1 MDNIKVL
8 VVDDSILMRR
18 MISDMINE
26 AKGMEV
32 IDTAKNGLE
41 LIEKINMLNP
51 DVVTLDVEMPKMDGL
66 EVLKVFKERNI
77 NTPVIM
83 LSSLSKKGAEITMKC
98 LELGA
103 FDFISKPSGS
113 ISLDINTLQDELI
126 HKIRCAG
133 EKNKINKSK
142 SFKVM
147 HKPKVEKS
155 KFSNIERS
163 YGEYKAIVIGASTG
177 GPKAIHSLITSLPK
191 ELGIPIFIV
200 QHMPAGFTKAFADRL
215 NNSSNLEV
223 VEASH
228 MSEII
233 NNKVYIAPGG
243 YHMEINNEKKITLN
257 EEPTLWGVRPAVDKL
272 FISASKV
279 YGKGLISVILTGMG
293 RDGAQGT
300 EIIKD
305 AGGYTISEHQ
315 STCTIYG
322 MPKAA
327 YDTGRVDEVL
337 PLHDIPAKLLALL
350 KR

>member
-1 MDNIKVL
+1 

-18 MISDMINE
+18 MISDMISE
-26 AKGMEV
+26 AADIEV

-41 LIEKINMLNP
+41 LMEKVNTLKP

-66 EVLKVFKERNI
+66 EVLKTLKEKNI
-77 NTPVIM
+77 NIPVIM
-83 LSSLSKKGAEITMKC
+83 LSSVSKKGAEITMKC

-113 ISLDINTLQDELI
+113 ISLDIASLQNELI

-133 EKNKINKSK
+133 EKREFIKSK
-142 SFKVM
+142 SIKILS
-147 HKPKVEKS
+147 KTKIERTKSSGVEK
-155 KFSNIERS
+155 S

-177 GPKAIHSLITSLPK
+177 GPKALHSLITSLPK
-191 ELGIPIFIV
+191 DLGVPVFIV

-215 NNSSNLEV
+215 NNNSRLEV
-223 VEASH
+223 IEAAH
-228 MSEII
+228 MSEIT
-233 NNKVYIAPGG
+233 NDKVYIAPGN
-243 YHMEINNEKKITLN
+243 YHMEISSDNKITLN

-272 FISASKV
+272 FVSASKM
-279 YGKGLISVILTGMG
+279 YGEALISVVLTGMG
-293 RDGAQGT
+293 KDGAKGT
-300 EIIKD
+300 EVIKD

-327 YDTGRVDEVL
+327 YDTGKVDEVL
-337 PLHDIPAKLLALL
+337 PLTDIPSRLLALV

>member
-1 MDNIKVL
+1 ML

-18 MISDMINE
+18 IISDMINE
-26 AKGMEV
+26 ATDMEV

-41 LIEKINMLNP
+41 LIEKINMINP

-66 EVLKVFKERNI
+66 EVLKTFKEKNI
-77 NTPVIM
+77 HTPVIM

-103 FDFISKPSGS
+103 LDFISKPSGS
-113 ISLDINTLQDELI
+113 ISLDITSLQDELI
-126 HKIRCAG
+126 YKIRCAG
-133 EKNKINKSK
+133 EKREINKNN

-147 HKPKVEKS
+147 HKPRIEKS
-155 KFSNIERS
+155 KLSNNERD
-163 YGEYKAIVIGASTG
+163 YGEYKALVIGASTG

-191 ELGIPIFIV
+191 ELGVPVFIV

-215 NNSSNLEV
+215 NNNSKLDV

-228 MSEII
+228 MSEIT

-243 YHMEINNEKKITLN
+243 YHMEINNENKITLN
-257 EEPTLWGVRPAVDKL
+257 GEPTLWGVRPAVDKL

-279 YGKGLISVILTGMG
+279 YGKGVISVVLTGMG
-293 RDGAQGT
+293 RDGAKGT
-300 EIIKD
+300 EMIKD